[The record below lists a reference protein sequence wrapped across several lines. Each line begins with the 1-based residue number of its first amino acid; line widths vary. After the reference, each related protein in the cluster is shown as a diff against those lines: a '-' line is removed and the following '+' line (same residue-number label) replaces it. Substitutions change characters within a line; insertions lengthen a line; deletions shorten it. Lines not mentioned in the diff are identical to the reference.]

1 MRTTSKTESSGT
13 AEFEVQT
20 RAQRGN
26 ASASATKRKMPDYQ
40 RGVSPGDEIVREPQ
54 NDARFIS
61 GHAPRSDGYPR
72 RDDGL
77 GAHFFEDGSRDSNH
91 RDEFLG

>member
-1 MRTTSKTESSGT
+1 M
-13 AEFEVQT
+13 APEFEVKASSQS
-20 RAQRGN
+20 G
-26 ASASATKRKMPDYQ
+26 SASKSTSKRKMPDYQ
-40 RGVSPGDEIVREPQ
+40 RGVSPGDEFLREPT

-61 GHAPRSDGYPR
+61 RHAPRSDGYPR

-77 GAHFFEDGSRDSNH
+77 GAHFFEGGGRGSDH